1 MCYIK
6 KNYFFRLLHWIILTV
21 VFFVMLFFR
30 NQHFFGNW
38 VLKLENWKKK
48 IRKKQEILADFFSKW
63 WKFDGRFIPETSNR
77 FGVVFFVRFFSLM
90 AHLLFFWFWFPFFLL
105 LYFCFHFFLV
115 LPSPLRVDGAERRLR
130 RRGAGDAAP
139 VAADGGGGA
148 ENGGGVA
155 GVGDVGDV
163 AVDGLRR
170 RHVRGPVLAEQRG
183 TLRGLVLGPAQRD
196 DFSGFLKLFF
206 GSIFLNIFFML

>member
-1 MCYIK
+1 M
-6 KNYFFRLLHWIILTV
+6 
-21 VFFVMLFFR
+21 
-30 NQHFFGNW
+30 
-38 VLKLENWKKK
+38 
-48 IRKKQEILADFFSKW
+48 
-63 WKFDGRFIPETSNR
+63 
-77 FGVVFFVRFFSLM
+77 
-90 AHLLFFWFWFPFFLL
+90 
-105 LYFCFHFFLV
+105 V

-130 RRGAGDAAP
+130 RSGAGDAAP